1 MNDSA
6 RAPGASAAADATPTI
21 RELIDGV
28 AAARGALGDAARA
41 DAVERL
47 RARGRLSARERL
59 ARLVDPGSFDELG
72 ALVVAQD
79 EPDPVKSQALRERT
93 PADGVVAGTARIDG
107 RPVVVFSQDFSVHGG
122 SIGRL
127 GSAKTQRA
135 LKIAITEGV
144 PLVMILDGGGH
155 RIQDGQ
161 DSRHFAAANGM
172 FHDMA
177 RASGWI
183 PMVALMLGAGF
194 AGPTNYA
201 GMADLVVMVRGL
213 STMGLAG
220 PALVKAATG
229 EEPDIQALGGAEVQ
243 VDRQGIADLGV
254 ADEDAAL
261 AAAKRFLSYLPANAR
276 DVAPTTSVDGVAAR
290 LDDSILDL
298 VPVSTRKAY
307 DVRKVLA
314 KIVDPG
320 SVMELKPTFA
330 GNLVTALA
338 RLGGRPVG
346 LIANQALRLGGM
358 LDANAC
364 DKGAH
369 FIAMCDAFGV
379 PLVSFIDVPGFS
391 IGSGAERTGL
401 GRRSAKLVFE
411 WGHASVPRVSVV
423 LRKGYGLGYFAMAGG
438 RSFGAD
444 ACFAWPTAEICA
456 MSIEGAID
464 VAFRKEYQSATDPMA
479 RRAEMIAE
487 TKRRVNALRA
497 AEGFG
502 IDDIIDPRDTRR
514 RLIETLSRARPRR
527 PNDHPP
533 KHRSIV
539 PI

>member
-1 MNDSA
+1 MAGNVTMQD
-6 RAPGASAAADATPTI
+6 
-21 RELIDGV
+21 LIDRIDAV
-28 AAARGALGDAARA
+28 RATLGDTARKT
-41 DAVERL
+41 AVDKL
-47 RARGRLSARERL
+47 AGRGRLSARTRIE
-59 ARLVDPGSFDELG
+59 RLVDADSFSEIGGLVTAEEDGIG
-72 ALVVAQD
+72 AAAA
-79 EPDPVKSQALRERT
+79 PVRT
-93 PADGVVAGTARIDG
+93 AAPADGVVAGTARIDG
-107 RPVVVFSQDFSVHGG
+107 RPVMVFSQDFSVHGG

-127 GSAKTQRA
+127 GSAKVQRA
-135 LKIAITEGV
+135 LQVAITRGM
-144 PLVMILDGGGH
+144 PLIMILDGGGH

-161 DSRHFAAANGM
+161 DSRHFANANTT
-172 FHDMA
+172 FHNFA

-213 STMGLAG
+213 STMGIAG

-229 EEPDIQALGGAEVQ
+229 EDVDAMTLGGAEVQ

-254 ADEDAAL
+254 ASEDEAFAATR
-261 AAAKRFLSYLPANAR
+261 AFLGYLPGNAR
-276 DVAPTTSVDGVAAR
+276 APQQVVAHPRPIAR
-290 LDDSILDL
+290 LDDTLLGL

-314 KIVDPG
+314 RIADPG
-320 SVMELKPTFA
+320 SLLELKPTFA

-346 LIANQALRLGGM
+346 FIANQAMKLGGM
-358 LDANAC
+358 INSDAC

-369 FIAMCDAFGV
+369 FIALCDAFGL

-391 IGSGAERTGL
+391 IGSSAERASL

-411 WGHASVPRVSVV
+411 WGHASVPRISVV
-423 LRKGYGLGYFAMAGG
+423 LRKGYGLGYFAMCGG
-438 RSFGAD
+438 RSFAAD
-444 ACFAWPTAEICA
+444 ACLAWPSAEICA

-464 VAFRKEYQSATDPMA
+464 VAFRKQYEQAPDPAA
-479 RRAEMIAE
+479 RRQQMIDE
-487 TKRRVNALRA
+487 TRTQIGALRA

-514 RLIETLSRARPRR
+514 RLVEILDSVRERR
-527 PNDHPP
+527 PDDHPP
-533 KHRSIV
+533 KYRSIM